1 VRRQTL
7 ILLSATVLLAQSP
20 SESPAGHWVTG
31 EIAYRVTIIPDGSA
45 AARIGLRIGDVL
57 AEPAALPGL
66 LRESSAEGVQIPLF
80 RLEEG
85 RYRRTK
91 LKLAFRAG
99 EEKRLGVTGDLGF
112 LVTAVEP
119 GSLGARA
126 DLRSGDFI
134 PKINETFVHSVE
146 DLKLVDQAYAK
157 SAPVEI
163 HYTRWLPET
172 NSFQDAVAQP
182 RFQK

>member
-1 VRRQTL
+1 MRRQTL
-7 ILLSATVLLAQSP
+7 ALLFATALLGQSP
-20 SESPAGHWVTG
+20 SAGQGHWVTG
-31 EIAYRVTIIPDGSA
+31 EIAYRVTIVPDGSA

-57 AEPAALPGL
+57 AEPAALPSL
-66 LRESSAEGVQIPLF
+66 LRESPSEGVQIPLF

-91 LKLAFRAG
+91 LKVTFRTG

-146 DLKLVDQAYAK
+146 DLKLVDQAYAEE
-157 SAPVEI
+157 ALVTI
-163 HYTRWLPET
+163 YYTRWLLQA
-172 NSFQDAVAQP
+172 NSFQDAVARL
-182 RFQK
+182 RFKK

>member
-1 VRRQTL
+1 VRRYTL
-7 ILLSATVLLAQSP
+7 AILFATALLGQSASASQ
-20 SESPAGHWVTG
+20 GRWVTG
-31 EIAYRVTIIPDGSA
+31 EIAYRVTVIPNGSA

-91 LKLAFRAG
+91 LKVTFRPG

-126 DLRSGDFI
+126 ELRSGDFI
-134 PKINETFVHSVE
+134 PKINETFVHSLE
-146 DLKLVDQAYAK
+146 DLKLVDQAYAE
-157 SAPVEI
+157 SAPVTI
-163 HYTRWLPET
+163 HYTRWLPQA
-172 NSFQDAVAQP
+172 NSFQDAVARP